1 MLAGVDNNFVTKILE
16 AGGDPTIAT
25 YDGGFDDD
33 EIVSEIGQLQCTGK
47 VFFSQK
53 LICFFNWEICLVVFK
68 HDMKKK
74 KEIFGAFS
82 DDKNGDK
89 LPKIKFLNL

>member
-33 EIVSEIGQLQCTGK
+33 EIVSEIGQLQCIGK
-47 VFFSQK
+47 FF
-53 LICFFNWEICLVVFK
+53 
-68 HDMKKK
+68 
-74 KEIFGAFS
+74 
-82 DDKNGDK
+82 
-89 LPKIKFLNL
+89 FLKT